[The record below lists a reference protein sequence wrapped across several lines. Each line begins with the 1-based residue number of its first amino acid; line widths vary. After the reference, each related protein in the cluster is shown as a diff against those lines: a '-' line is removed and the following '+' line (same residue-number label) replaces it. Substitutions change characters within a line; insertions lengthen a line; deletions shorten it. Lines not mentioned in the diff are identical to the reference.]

1 MQPIPYLFFNGEC
14 AEAMAFYA
22 DLFGGEVTVK
32 MPASDMPPEFP
43 VPDERK
49 SWVMHSEV
57 KYGGGSLYGSDNIT
71 GHADPMAG
79 SAVMVSF
86 DDKDAAEAAY
96 NRLADDGSV
105 EMPFQ
110 PTFFSPGFGVVVDRF
125 DKRWMIGV
133 DTGP

>member
-22 DLFGGEVTVK
+22 DLFGGEVTVQ
-32 MPASDMPPEFP
+32 MPASDMPPEFT
-43 VPDERK
+43 VPEGRK
-49 SWVMHSEV
+49 GWVMHSEV

-79 SAVMVSF
+79 SAVMISLN
-86 DDKDAAEAAY
+86 DSETAEAAFS
-96 NRLADDGSV
+96 RLAEGGSV

-110 PTFFSPGFGVVVDRF
+110 PTFFSAGFGVVVDRF
-125 DKRWMIGV
+125 AKRL
-133 DTGP
+133 